1 MPLDNES
8 DNRSSATQAK
18 EIDVLV
24 VGAGFAGLYLLHRLS
39 KLGLAVRAFEAG
51 GGVGGTWYWNRY
63 PGARCDVESMQY
75 SFGFSEE
82 LQQNWQW
89 SELFSAQPEILSYA
103 NHVADRFD
111 LRRFI
116 TLNARVNTAIFDEAS
131 ARWRVHTSTGETVI
145 ACYVVM
151 ATGCLS
157 TGRVPDFPGIETFE
171 GRTFHTGEW
180 PHEPV
185 DFAGRRVAV
194 IGTGSSAIQAIPI
207 IAEQAAHVTVFQ
219 RTPNYS
225 IPSRNGPM
233 TCEYET
239 EWKTE
244 YAVRR
249 ETARHTRNG
258 ILYDLN
264 DKSALDDTPEQR
276 ERTYAERWQ
285 KGGVRFMAAYNDLA
299 LNQASND
306 TAADFV
312 RARIREIV
320 KDWAVAELLCPKD
333 YPIGTKRICVDTN
346 FFAAFN
352 RPNVGLVDVR
362 NEAIQA
368 ITPAGVRQGGRDY
381 AVDDIVFATGFD
393 AMTGTLTR
401 VEIRGRNGQTL
412 AAKWEA
418 GPRTYLGLMTAGFP
432 NLFMITG
439 PGSPSVLSNMI
450 VSIEQHVDWIAD
462 CLAEMRKRD
471 LGCIEPTAE
480 AEEAWV
486 APCQRG
492 RASHPL
498 SEGGVVV
505 HGREYSRQASGFS
518 AVYRRGRGLS
528 AEVRRGGRQ
537 RV

>member
-103 NHVADRFD
+103 NHVAERFD
-111 LRRFI
+111 LRRLI
-116 TLNARVNTAIFDEAS
+116 TFNARVHAAIFDEAS
-131 ARWRVHTSTGETVI
+131 ARWTVHTSIGETVTARYI
-145 ACYVVM
+145 VM

-194 IGTGSSAIQAIPI
+194 IGTGSSAIQAVPV

-312 RARIREIV
+312 RARIREII
-320 KDWAVAELLCPKD
+320 KDPAVAELLCPKD

-346 FFAAFN
+346 YFAAFN
-352 RPNVGLVDVR
+352 RPNVTLVDVR
-362 NEAIQA
+362 NDPIQA
-368 ITPAGVRQGGRDY
+368 ITPAGVRQGGQVC

-401 VEIRGRNGQTL
+401 VDIRGRHGQTPCGDMGSGAAYLSRPDDGGFPKSVHDHRPGQPVGAQQYDRFHRAARRLDQRLPRRNGQ
-412 AAKWEA
+412 AR
-418 GPRTYLGLMTAGFP
+418 PRL
-432 NLFMITG
+432 
-439 PGSPSVLSNMI
+439 
-450 VSIEQHVDWIAD
+450 HRAD
-462 CLAEMRKRD
+462 GRSRGGVGGA
-471 LGCIEPTAE
+471 
-480 AEEAWV
+480 
-486 APCQRG
+486 CQRG
-492 RASHPL
+492 RASHAL
-498 SEGGVVV
+498 SEGGVLV
-505 HGREYSRQASGFS
+505 HGGEYTRQA
-518 AVYRRGRGLS
+518 
-528 AEVRRGGRQ
+528 
-537 RV
+537 